1 VGTTS
6 VETADIMIAFG
17 AYTAIN
23 LDGGGSTDL
32 VENNGHSGARI
43 VNKPSGG
50 AERYDANQLG
60 IRALPLPPFL
70 H

>member
-1 VGTTS
+1 
-6 VETADIMIAFG
+6 MIAFG

-32 VENNGHSGARI
+32 VEDNGHGGARI

-60 IRALPLPPFL
+60 IRALPLPRFL

>member
-1 VGTTS
+1 MAATIQWGMGASLDRFHKGVGL
-6 VETADIMIAFG
+6 
-17 AYTAIN
+17 AI
-23 LDGGGSTDL
+23 T
-32 VENNGHSGARI
+32 I

-60 IRALPLPPFL
+60 IRALPLPPFI